1 MKLKYKYSLYI
12 WRKIIKIL
20 NKKTHE
26 NIQFWRR
33 HRRETL

>member
-20 NKKTHE
+20 NKKHE
-26 NIQFWRR
+26 NIQFWRI